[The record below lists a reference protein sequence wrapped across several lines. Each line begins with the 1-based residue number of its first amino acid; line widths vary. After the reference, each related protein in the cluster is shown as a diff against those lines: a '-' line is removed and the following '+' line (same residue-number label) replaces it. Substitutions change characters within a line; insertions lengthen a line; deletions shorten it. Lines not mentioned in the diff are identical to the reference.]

1 MFLFCSKTLQKSR
14 HVAMGRKKFNMDP
27 KKVPLFFVVLR
38 LTFTFIFPFPL
49 YTEYLPLAGHPV
61 LGGERAGQTH
71 GRGHRSVPV
80 QGRRPQQDCH
90 RRLPGGEVPHADNF
104 IRLSLLTHQSHI
116 FFFSSCPIE
125 MISISKFFK
134 LLLTSMSLLTST
146 WCKPSG
152 KFCTL

>member
-1 MFLFCSKTLQKSR
+1 
-14 HVAMGRKKFNMDP
+14 MGRKKFNMDP

-104 IRLSLLTHQSHI
+104 IRLSLLTHQPHI
-116 FFFSSCPIE
+116 FFF
-125 MISISKFFK
+125 FFLSHRDDFNIK
-134 LLLTSMSLLTST
+134 VLQAFVDLHEFTDLNLVQALR
-146 WCKPSG
+146 
-152 KFCTL
+152 